1 MSISQRRQ
9 NVYYLTPFNAF
20 TVAVSSAPN
29 LQSSRARMPRG
40 AVSQL
45 KALGEKRQDAIPN
58 SVSIPLSGDDDALST
73 FKLVMVATEPLSPI
87 PAHAFNPGAPA
98 GHLAACA
105 IVPHC
110 TAEYPRSCPCP
121 CPCLA
126 VCDLHA
132 SPFTVQDK
140 DIGAWGLGT
149 VGKE

>member
-58 SVSIPLSGDDDALST
+58 SVSIPLSGDGPCYAH
-73 FKLVMVATEPLSPI
+73 KRRCPLNFQ
-87 PAHAFNPGAPA
+87 ARHGCYRT
-98 GHLAACA
+98 L
-105 IVPHC
+105 VPHPS
-110 TAEYPRSCPCP
+110 PR
-121 CPCLA
+121 
-126 VCDLHA
+126 
-132 SPFTVQDK
+132 F
-140 DIGAWGLGT
+140 
-149 VGKE
+149 